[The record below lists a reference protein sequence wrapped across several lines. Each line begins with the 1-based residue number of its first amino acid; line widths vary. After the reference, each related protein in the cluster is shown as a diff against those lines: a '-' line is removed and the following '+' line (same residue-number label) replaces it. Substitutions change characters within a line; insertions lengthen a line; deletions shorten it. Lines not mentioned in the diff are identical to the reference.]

1 MKKLISLLLV
11 ICILCPL
18 LGGCVKNSS
27 LSDELKIEI
36 IEDYL
41 SWSGLKGDFT
51 VEDVKCTFLG
61 KYGNSVAVY
70 FNSAGAYDVA
80 TEETVAG
87 YTFTYPDSRVI
98 RIWNNGMFYKM
109 SEAYEQKLIK
119 KRHIKDIHQDSNSI
133 AYGEPL
139 FIWEEKVYCDYEEY
153 RYMGAPDYK
162 IDPYRIEV
170 LVDINISSPNKIFDI
185 SFFENVVSFYYIPF
199 LKS

>member
-1 MKKLISLLLV
+1 MKKLISLLLL

-18 LGGCVKNSS
+18 LAGCVQKQDV
-27 LSDELKIEI
+27 SDALKLEI

-98 RIWNNGMFYKM
+98 RIWNNGKFYKI
-109 SEAYEQKLIK
+109 SDAYEQKLIK
-119 KRHIKDIHQDSNSI
+119 KRHIKSLYNESSSI
-133 AYGEPL
+133 IYDAPL
-139 FIWEEKVYCDYEEY
+139 FIWEEKVYCDYKNY
-153 RYMGAPDYK
+153 AYLIYPDVRLDPSELRVVIDTNLSRPEK
-162 IDPYRIEV
+162 I
-170 LVDINISSPNKIFDI
+170 
-185 SFFENVVSFYYIPF
+185 
-199 LKS
+199 